1 MQLFKSFGFM
11 NLFSGKLN
19 IHGMKKKQK
28 MNCLFREIGGS
39 SMSELHI
46 NEMTELYKNDG
57 HDISLLTASSER
69 EKTHVASSTMR

>member
-1 MQLFKSFGFM
+1 
-11 NLFSGKLN
+11 
-19 IHGMKKKQK
+19 

-69 EKTHVASSTMR
+69 EKAHVASSTMR

>member
-1 MQLFKSFGFM
+1 
-11 NLFSGKLN
+11 
-19 IHGMKKKQK
+19 